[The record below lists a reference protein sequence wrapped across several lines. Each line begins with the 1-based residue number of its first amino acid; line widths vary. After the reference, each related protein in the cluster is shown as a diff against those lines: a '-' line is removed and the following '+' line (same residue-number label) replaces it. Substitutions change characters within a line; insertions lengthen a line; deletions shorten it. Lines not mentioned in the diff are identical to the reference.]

1 MKTVEIEVRSNG
13 NPNDPWYVAYM
24 TIEINRETLKTIKR
38 FFVRKEET
46 NEDGEIR
53 TTMVR
58 EYKTRNALMNYMRK
72 LPNN

>member
-13 NPNDPWYVAYM
+13 KLNDPWYVAYM
-24 TIEINRETLKTIKR
+24 TIEINKETLKTTKR

-46 NEDGEIR
+46 NEDGEII
-53 TTMVR
+53 TTMTR
-58 EYKTRNALMNYMRK
+58 EYKTRNALMNFMRK